1 MTKPSPVIC
10 IVDDDTA
17 VRDSLCAVLG
27 AWGYETITFSTA
39 EAFLAAKSAHG
50 SDCIL
55 LDVRLP
61 GQDGL
66 ELLAAVRK
74 VDKHIPVIILTGH
87 GDVTMAVRALKDGAQ
102 DFIEKPYAA
111 EDLVSRIDAVIQNA
125 ATQPADNAH
134 YIDVLKSLTPRE
146 MQVMRMVVAG
156 HSNKVIAYK
165 LDLSPKTVEI
175 HRGRVMK
182 KTESRS
188 LSYLVRLALKA
199 GVDPYLEDQTPDP
212 QV

>member
-1 MTKPSPVIC
+1 MTEPSPVIC
-10 IVDDDTA
+10 IVDDDVA
-17 VRDSLCAVLG
+17 VRDSLCAVLD
-27 AWGYETITFSTA
+27 AWGYETITFPDA
-39 EAFLAAKSAHG
+39 EAFMAAKSAHD

-66 ELLAAVRK
+66 DMLAAVRK
-74 VDKHIPVIILTGH
+74 SGDRTPIIILTGH
-87 GDVTMAVRALKDGAQ
+87 GDVTLAVRSLKSGAQ
-102 DFIEKPYAA
+102 DFIEKPFAA
-111 EDLVSRIDAVIQNA
+111 EDLVSRIEAVIQNA
-125 ATQPADNAH
+125 AAPLSDSARYA
-134 YIDVLKSLTPRE
+134 DVLKSLTPRE

-182 KTESRS
+182 KTDSRS

-199 GVDPYLEDQTPDP
+199 GVDPYLEDEDPDSEM
-212 QV
+212 